1 MAKKSS
7 ETSGKCSVFD
17 LVSKVDCSV
26 EILSDA
32 RTAVIADYIDSGNYM
47 LNAAMTGSI
56 FKGAPTGRVL
66 TLTGEPGTGKTFIAL
81 SLCRNAQKKGYTPIY
96 IDSEG
101 AIDEEFVKR
110 MGCDTHNFV
119 IKQASTV
126 GEVSTFIANITKD
139 LLAMKAEDRPKIIM
153 VLDSVG
159 NLASD
164 KEVED
169 ALAGNGK
176 AEMRRAKDIKAMFR
190 VNMTNISKLQIP
202 FVVCTHQYY
211 SQDFISKTI
220 VGGGSGVTY
229 NSSLTIML
237 TTSKLDDKAAEE
249 AAKKHQGDFKK
260 TGVLV
265 SAKAAKSRFT
275 IPQVIRFQI
284 PFFKEPNPYIG
295 LDLYID
301 WETCGIVRGKALTE
315 KEYNK
320 LSDGEKSTCYEFS
333 GLNGEKLYALPKD
346 TSRNI
351 VVKHLGG
358 EVPLIELFSSKV
370 LTDEILHEIDEKKIK
385 PNFELPTHTSDEDIT
400 EFLEID
406 QTCQ

>member
-220 VGGGSGVTY
+220 VGGGCLVPGSKIITKDGVKNIEDVEECDSVLSSDSTY
-229 NSSLTIML
+229 REVLKTFTFEKPTIKF
-237 TTSKLDDKAAEE
+237 TFDDGSEIECSEDHK
-249 AAKKHQGDFKK
+249 F
-260 TGVLV
+260 LV
-265 SAKAAKSRFT
+265 ER
-275 IPQVIRFQI
+275 
-284 PFFKEPNPYIG
+284 
-295 LDLYID
+295 
-301 WETCGIVRGKALTE
+301 
-315 KEYNK
+315 
-320 LSDGEKSTCYEFS
+320 DG
-333 GLNGEKLYALPKD
+333 
-346 TSRNI
+346 
-351 VVKHLGG
+351 
-358 EVPLIELFSSKV
+358 SKV
-370 LTDEILHEIDEKKIK
+370 WVKASELKENDEILK
-385 PNFELPTHTSDEDIT
+385 
-400 EFLEID
+400 LE
-406 QTCQ
+406 